1 MLARENGGTVMAFS
15 LGNGS
20 LLVLAITAFACAR
33 AVFVVIAD
41 PEGPNLL
48 VVAVLAVLLFLV
60 SAGFYVSRLLPALA
74 GIGRAAAALVLQAA
88 IAAGLALMLR

>member
-1 MLARENGGTVMAFS
+1 
-15 LGNGS
+15 
-20 LLVLAITAFACAR
+20 
-33 AVFVVIAD
+33 
-41 PEGPNLL
+41 
-48 VVAVLAVLLFLV
+48 VLAVLLFLV

>member
-1 MLARENGGTVMAFS
+1 MKLDLRNGT
-15 LGNGS
+15 

-41 PEGPNLL
+41 PEGPNLP
-48 VVAVLAVLLFLV
+48 VVTVLAVIFFLV
-60 SAGFYVSRLLPALA
+60 SAGFYVSRLLPGLA
-74 GIGRAAAALVLQAA
+74 GISRSMAALVLQAV

>member
-1 MLARENGGTVMAFS
+1 MAFS
-15 LGNGS
+15 LRNGS
-20 LLVLAITAFACAR
+20 QLLLAITAFACAR
-33 AVFVVIAD
+33 AVFVFIAD

-48 VVAVLAVLLFLV
+48 VVTVLGVIFFLV

-88 IAAGLALMLR
+88 IATGLALMLR